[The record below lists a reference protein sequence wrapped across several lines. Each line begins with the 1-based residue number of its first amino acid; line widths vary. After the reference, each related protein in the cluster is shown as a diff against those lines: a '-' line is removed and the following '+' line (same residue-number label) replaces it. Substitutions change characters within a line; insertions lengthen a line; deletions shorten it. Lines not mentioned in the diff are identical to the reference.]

1 MADAFSSAFSY
12 LKSAFLTKGMGGAGG
27 IGVCPRCGLKA
38 GKFGGKP
45 CDECEAKPLG
55 EGAEVSQVN
64 QPPQKPMM
72 NKALNPSSIH
82 EGDAELPED
91 QRRHYA
97 NYQRALQMFGRP
109 NARKPF
115 NPNHPDPNEPIFT
128 DEFVAMNPW
137 MGDANREHMGL
148 PPLNPPPQ
156 PPMSAAPFPRTA
168 GGPRTLPP
176 NPPLMPPR
184 TELPSMRESPGDPA
198 TNPRPLSEDNPY
210 GRIRESELQ
219 RLADDFGIPFT
230 KAWTM
235 LKALP
240 EQQMFVERSPRE
252 NVVDDYQLDYQDR
265 PEIDRFGARSLGTVH
280 PAILGMLQR
289 RTNDYHQTEGIAP
302 NLNLDLGREADTRIE
317 SDRKRYSNYPED
329 AYGESGMSIAQG
341 PDFNRRM
348 YDSGGQMGARS
359 YQSDETHHNP
369 DRAARGGPFDQSR
382 YASGHRN
389 AHQMLT
395 GYGYQPSHR
404 LTHPKMGEYD

>member
-27 IGVCPRCGLKA
+27 IGVCPQCGIKP
-38 GKFGGKP
+38 GKWGGKP
-45 CDECEAKPLG
+45 CDECLEENEVKPIG

-72 NKALNPSSIH
+72 NKALQPSPH
-82 EGDAELPED
+82 HMDAGMPED
-91 QRRHYA
+91 QMRHFA
-97 NYQRALQMFGRP
+97 NMQRMKQRFGRP
-109 NARKPF
+109 NAPIPF

-176 NPPLMPPR
+176 NPPLMPPGAQQ
-184 TELPSMRESPGDPA
+184 PNIRESPSEHA
-198 TNPRPLSEDNPY
+198 TNIPIGKPRPLSEDNPY

-235 LKALP
+235 LKA
-240 EQQMFVERSPRE
+240 
-252 NVVDDYQLDYQDR
+252 
-265 PEIDRFGARSLGTVH
+265 
-280 PAILGMLQR
+280 
-289 RTNDYHQTEGIAP
+289 
-302 NLNLDLGREADTRIE
+302 
-317 SDRKRYSNYPED
+317 
-329 AYGESGMSIAQG
+329 
-341 PDFNRRM
+341 DF
-348 YDSGGQMGARS
+348 
-359 YQSDETHHNP
+359 
-369 DRAARGGPFDQSR
+369 RG
-382 YASGHRN
+382 
-389 AHQMLT
+389 
-395 GYGYQPSHR
+395 
-404 LTHPKMGEYD
+404 

>member
-12 LKSAFLTKGMGGAGG
+12 LKDSFLTKNMGGAGG
-27 IGVCPRCGLKA
+27 FGVCQQCGLRI
-38 GKFGGKP
+38 GKWGGEP
-45 CDECEAKPLG
+45 CDECEGKPLA

-64 QPPQKPMM
+64 EPPQKPMM

-109 NARKPF
+109 KPT
-115 NPNHPDPNEPIFT
+115 PEPIFT
-128 DEFVAMNPW
+128 DEWVRHNPW

-148 PPLNPPPQ
+148 PPHETLPLQNVNPG
-156 PPMSAAPFPRTA
+156 AYPFNPKGR

-176 NPPLMPPR
+176 NPPLMPIGAGA
-184 TELPSMRESPGDPA
+184 PSRREVGGANAPTPIVP
-198 TNPRPLSEDNPY
+198 NIPLSESNPNA
-210 GRIRESELQ
+210 RIRESQLQ
-219 RLADDFGIPFT
+219 RLADDFGIPFA

-240 EQQMFVERSPRE
+240 EQQMFVERTPRE
-252 NVVDDYQLDYQDR
+252 NVVDDYQLDYEDR

-289 RTNDYHQTEGIAP
+289 RTNDYHQHEGISP
-302 NLNLDLGREADTRIE
+302 NLNLDLGREEDMRISSE
-317 SDRKRYSNYPED
+317 HGLFRNMPGRDERQ
-329 AYGESGMSIAQG
+329 GMSIAQG
-341 PDFNRRM
+341 PDFNRSM
-348 YDSGGQMGARS
+348 YDSGGHMGARS
-359 YQSDETHHNP
+359 YQSDKTHHNP

-382 YASGHRN
+382 YASGHNKPERF
-389 AHQMLT
+389 MT